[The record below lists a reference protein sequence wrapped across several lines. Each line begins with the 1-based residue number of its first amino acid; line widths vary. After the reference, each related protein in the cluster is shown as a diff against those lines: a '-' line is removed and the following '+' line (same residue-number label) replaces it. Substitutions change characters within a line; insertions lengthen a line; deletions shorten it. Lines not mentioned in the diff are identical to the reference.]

1 MLRDE
6 SFYFHFKDEEIKEQR
21 ASNSYWNATSF
32 QQFSY
37 TSSLEEISS
46 GVLKSFFTLPF
57 SFMWLHYLPHCTV
70 YCLRAELCWRSTSI
84 PSGSWWNQIPS
95 GTSTNVV
102 GQRVSSILWHGTL
115 GNPVEV
121 INPLPTKTCTC
132 PLLHCRFIKAHSWKP
147 VMDPGK
153 MYSVTRHNRHSQ
165 GTLPKVWILRYGSGQ
180 D

>member
-6 SFYFHFKDEEIKEQR
+6 SFYLHFKDEEIEEQR

-46 GVLKSFFTLPF
+46 GILKSFFTLPF
-57 SFMWLHYLPHCTV
+57 SFMWLHYFLPWAA

-102 GQRVSSILWHGTL
+102 DQRVSLILWLGTL
-115 GNPVEV
+115 GNPVEAL
-121 INPLPTKTCTC
+121 NPLPTKTCTR
-132 PLLHCRFIKAHSWKP
+132 PLLHYRFIKAHSRKWQPTP
-147 VMDPGK
+147 VFLPGE
-153 MYSVTRHNRHSQ
+153 SQ
-165 GTLPKVWILRYGSGQ
+165 RWGSLVGCHLWGCTEL
-180 D
+180 DMTEAT